1 MGKKKRVLLNPKK
14 FGKKHFE
21 FLDNLD
27 GTDDNIISST
37 TVPLTI
43 RTLNLVDNG
52 DRTIKLT
59 AEIYGSGSGINE
71 LGYQFWVTGGVG
83 STRSIPNRT
92 GAEQIAFGSSGS
104 TGFTYASSLP
114 ALKDY
119 SGNVMVLPEGK
130 VEILAFLATSANAP
144 GTKTD
149 PKGEATAFLVESINV
164 GSAPIGITS
173 ALLSSS
179 LSSTGAL
186 TIDCTAGLVGTGPQH
201 GSGSGVGSSQ
211 VYAITASVGH
221 GFHIGISGSLTGSL
235 TLSDHSGFATTPN
248 YHGSSSVTLLS
259 SASVAALASQD
270 LTVTFTPL
278 DVNGSQSTGDS
289 VSTTFSVPFA

>member
-1 MGKKKRVLLNPKK
+1 MGKKKRILLNPKK

-27 GTDDNIISST
+27 GTDDNVISST
-37 TVPLTI
+37 VVPASL
-43 RTLNLVDNG
+43 RTLNLTNKG
-52 DRTIKLT
+52 DRTISVS
-59 AEIYGSGSGINE
+59 AELYGSGSSIAN
-71 LGYQFWVTGGVG
+71 LQLFVMTTGGVALATAVT
-83 STRSIPNRT
+83 SSEEP
-92 GAEQIAFGSSGS
+92 AIASSGS
-104 TGFTYASSLP
+104 TGFLYNTALP
-114 ALKDY
+114 ALQDA
-119 SGNVMVLPEGK
+119 SGNPFVFPQGRARIKAVVSGSSPEISLTQNIT
-130 VEILAFLATSANAP
+130 VPLN
-144 GTKTD
+144 
-149 PKGEATAFLVESINV
+149 
-164 GSAPIGITS
+164 PIGITS